1 MKNVSKR
8 EMVRRLG
15 RGKAEAIML
24 ECEEKNISLLEF
36 FLEIFNTYGAE
47 SLFAELFDLCE
58 KYDKPVVEA
67 DDFSKGYYEELIEG
81 DERYNAWK
89 AFEARLIMTSKLIMT
104 SND

>member
-24 ECEEKNISLLEF
+24 ECEEENISLLEF
-36 FLEIFNTYGAE
+36 FLEIFNCYGAE
-47 SLFAELFDLCE
+47 SLFAELCYLCE
-58 KYDKPVVEA
+58 KYDKPIVEA
-67 DDFSKGYYEELIEG
+67 DDFTKGYYMESSWG
-81 DERYNAWK
+81 DESYNAWK
-89 AFEARLIMTSKLIMT
+89 AFEARLMMT